1 MKGSWGSGKQ
11 RSLESCL
18 CLLAFHI
25 ASCQGYHFINPVVVD
40 IILSTHAPLPMVS
53 TVTWLPDPAS
63 RAMGSGAS
71 WLNVAGA
78 EGVGGKVQGL
88 SAR

>member
-1 MKGSWGSGKQ
+1 
-11 RSLESCL
+11 
-18 CLLAFHI
+18 
-25 ASCQGYHFINPVVVD
+25 
-40 IILSTHAPLPMVS
+40 MVS